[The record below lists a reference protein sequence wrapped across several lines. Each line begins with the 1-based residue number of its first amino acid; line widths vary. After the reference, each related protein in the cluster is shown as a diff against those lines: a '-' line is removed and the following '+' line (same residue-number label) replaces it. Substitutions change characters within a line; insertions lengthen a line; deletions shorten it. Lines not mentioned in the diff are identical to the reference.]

1 MTYAYLRVSTD
12 EQDVNSQ
19 KQSVEA
25 LAKDKGLKIDE
36 IIKDEGVSG
45 AKEPNKRNLGK
56 LLDSLEEGDI
66 IIASEISRLGRDLY
80 MVMEI
85 LHQCMEKGC
94 VVYTYKDNFVLGN
107 DIQSKVLA
115 FAFGLAAEIER
126 QMIAQRTK
134 EGLRLRMRMG
144 VLVGRPMSAADRQE
158 IDHRKG
164 GNVEKMFERK
174 DDLRKMFEWGVPIQ
188 KIAQNFGVDRNS
200 VFYVLHELGIKK
212 YEHIKKAREARHR
225 QKREEIEARYKDS
238 EYCVM
243 DIDRE
248 LMMQLI
254 MQDLTI
260 PEIHERL
267 KKYTYE
273 QIYDTILVDY
283 EYNKLYRQHGQK
295 KIRKVRY

>member
-19 KQSVEA
+19 RQSVEA
-25 LAKDKGLKIDE
+25 LAKDKNFTIDKT
-36 IIKDEGVSG
+36 IKDEGVSG
-45 AKEPNKRNLGK
+45 AKDPKKRNLGII
-56 LLDSLEEGDI
+56 LENLQKGDI

-80 MVMEI
+80 MVMDI

-94 VVYTYKDNFVLGN
+94 VIYTYKDNFVLGN

-144 VLVGRPMSAADRQE
+144 ILVGRQPRSPQQQE
-158 IDHRKG
+158 IIHQE
-164 GNVEKMFERK
+164 GNVKKMYERK
-174 DDLRKMFEWGVPIQ
+174 DDLMKMFEWGVPIH
-188 KIAQNFGVDRNS
+188 KIAKNFGVNRNS
-200 VFYVLHELGIKK
+200 VFRMLDELGLKK
-212 YEHIKKAREARHR
+212 YEHIKNQREAVR
-225 QKREEIEARYKDS
+225 QKRLDEIEAKYKDS

-248 LMMQLI
+248 LMTQLI

-260 PEIHERL
+260 PEIQQRL

-273 QIYDTILVDY
+273 QVYDTILVDY

-295 KIRKVRY
+295 KIKKVRY